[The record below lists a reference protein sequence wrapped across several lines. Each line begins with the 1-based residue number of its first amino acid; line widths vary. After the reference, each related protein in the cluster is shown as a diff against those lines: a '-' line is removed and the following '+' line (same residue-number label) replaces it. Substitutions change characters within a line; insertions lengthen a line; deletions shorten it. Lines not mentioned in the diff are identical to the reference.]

1 MLGSRMRFNNPAVLN
16 HGSRCGGL
24 RPPQTRH
31 IVDSRRTT
39 SAQILPLIAF
49 CHHDDGGLK
58 LLGGRLGT
66 AILPRSLRPF
76 LILAENVI
84 VQEKREGW
92 VGLVPCGQAPAGSRD
107 IPGSRDFFKIPIP
120 GFSKI

>member
-1 MLGSRMRFNNPAVLN
+1 MEVAV
-16 HGSRCGGL
+16 GDSG
-24 RPPQTRH
+24 PPQTRH

-84 VQEKREGW
+84 VQEKREDW
-92 VGLVPCGQAPAGSRD
+92 VGLVPCGWVAVPEKFWRNAVKMHNSLAHQRLLQCNHFVFMQAHS
-107 IPGSRDFFKIPIP
+107 
-120 GFSKI
+120 